1 MKRFAGVVA
10 ALTAAAAVLVGC
22 SGGAD
27 DGSGAGSEGDAL
39 VVYSGRNEALVAPI
53 LDDFSAATGIAVDV
67 RYGDTA
73 GMAAQLLE
81 EGEQT
86 PAAVFLSQDAGAL
99 GALADEGLLAP
110 LPAGVVELV
119 PAQYRDG
126 DGRWVAVTG
135 RARAMVVDPEL
146 VAAEDVPSS
155 VYDLTGEAWRG
166 RVAIAPANASFQSFV
181 TGMRVADGDAA
192 AEQWLAD
199 MAANGV
205 QTYEN
210 NVQILEA
217 VEAGQV
223 ALGLLNHYYWFER
236 AAEVGTDA
244 MRSVVAYTEAGDPG
258 SLVNVSGVGILAGAA
273 QDQRAL
279 QLVQYLLSEEG
290 QTYFAQ
296 QTFEYPMIASVQPA
310 AELVPL
316 ADLQGPAVDLAN
328 LASLPE
334 TIEMIQN
341 AGLL

>member
-1 MKRFAGVVA
+1 VKRRAGVAA
-10 ALTAAAAVLVGC
+10 ALTAAVVVLAGC
-22 SGGAD
+22 SGGSD
-27 DGSGAGSEGDAL
+27 DGSDSGSDGDAL
-39 VVYSGRNEALVAPI
+39 IVYSGRNEALVGPV
-53 LDDFSAATGIAVDV
+53 LEDFTAATGIAVDV

-81 EGEQT
+81 EGDRT

-99 GALADEGLLAP
+99 GALAAEGLLSP
-110 LPAGVVELV
+110 LPSEVVADV
-119 PAQYRDG
+119 PAQYRDPA
-126 DGRWVAVTG
+126 DAWVAVTG
-135 RARAMVVDPEL
+135 RARAMVIDPDE
-146 VAAEDVPSS
+146 VAVPDAPAS
-155 VYDLTGEAWRG
+155 VYDLTGDAWRS

-199 MAANGV
+199 MAANDV

-223 ALGLLNHYYWFER
+223 ALGLVNHYYWFER

-258 SLVNVSGVGILAGAA
+258 SLVNVSGVAVLASGAE
-273 QDQRAL
+273 DPRAL
-279 QLVQYLLSEEG
+279 QLVEYLLSEEA
-290 QTYFAQ
+290 QTSFAEE
-296 QTFEYPMIASVQPA
+296 TFEYPMIASVPPA
-310 AELVPL
+310 ADLVPL
-316 ADLQGPAVDLAN
+316 AELQGPAIDLSD